1 MGLSSAL
8 HQLSKQMTVEF
19 AAAAAAAAAFKFANV
34 AKRYRK
40 IHGAMTWIFSSIGE
54 GQDGSVWL
62 LPDVVLSLVV

>member
-19 AAAAAAAAAFKFANV
+19 AAAAAAAAFKFANV